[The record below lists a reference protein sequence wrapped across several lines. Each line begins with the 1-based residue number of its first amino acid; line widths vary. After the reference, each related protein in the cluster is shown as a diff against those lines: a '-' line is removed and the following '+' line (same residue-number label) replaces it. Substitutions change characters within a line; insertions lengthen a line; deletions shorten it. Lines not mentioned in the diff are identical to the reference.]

1 MSRLSTDPDYLL
13 QHGNSSMSP
22 PLQQTTIA
30 QALQQTRPDIA
41 ATDARMLLQNVLNVS
56 HAHLIAHPNQVLAP
70 EQAHKFYLLA
80 SRRINGEPIAYLVG
94 EREFYS
100 LNFKVAPAV
109 LIPRPETELLVDL
122 ALERI
127 SADRPCKVLDLGT
140 GSGAVAITI
149 AKHRPL
155 ASITAVDSSAD
166 AIAVARINARHL
178 AATNVCMAAGDWFNG
193 VAGEEFDL
201 IASNP
206 PYVADGDPHLDQGD
220 LRFEPRTALT
230 AGGDGLGC
238 IRCIITSAAIHL
250 VAGGWLLLEHGYD
263 QAEACRRLLRKAGF
277 GDVFSHPDLAGVMR
291 VSGGKRGNFLP

>member
-100 LNFKVAPAV
+100 LNF
-109 LIPRPETELLVDL
+109 
-122 ALERI
+122 
-127 SADRPCKVLDLGT
+127 
-140 GSGAVAITI
+140 
-149 AKHRPL
+149 
-155 ASITAVDSSAD
+155 
-166 AIAVARINARHL
+166 
-178 AATNVCMAAGDWFNG
+178 
-193 VAGEEFDL
+193 
-201 IASNP
+201 
-206 PYVADGDPHLDQGD
+206 
-220 LRFEPRTALT
+220 
-230 AGGDGLGC
+230 
-238 IRCIITSAAIHL
+238 
-250 VAGGWLLLEHGYD
+250 
-263 QAEACRRLLRKAGF
+263 
-277 GDVFSHPDLAGVMR
+277 
-291 VSGGKRGNFLP
+291 